1 MRKRR
6 STSKEISARPGH
18 VFVFYLFLSAVVFSL
33 IVSCESGGK
42 MTQTKPILPETVEL
56 WTRPDAPRVINA
68 ETIFDYM
75 DGAGELYLGY
85 RFDHLEVF
93 EYKAQGHK
101 DILVELYFFETSDD
115 AFGLLSLDWGG
126 QPVDLNQAHQPGSE
140 ADQQKWPR
148 ALYGEGL
155 LRVWSDNIYARVM
168 SYLETP
174 ESKQAVLALGRSLV
188 QGRENPPG
196 PELVERLPQSF
207 RPDWRILAD
216 RVSYFRTHLVL
227 NSLFYLS
234 QENILNLD
242 LAISGIT
249 ALLERRDSAGHR
261 TQIRCLIV
269 DYPDSARARDALD
282 HFRRIYLPEHASVLK
297 SSRLEETRHFYA
309 VEDGWL
315 GMRLKEKTLMLV
327 FECPDQ
333 ETVRSIA
340 DQIQ

>member
-1 MRKRR
+1 M
-6 STSKEISARPGH
+6 
-18 VFVFYLFLSAVVFSL
+18 
-33 IVSCESGGK
+33 SCESGGK
-42 MTQTKPILPETVEL
+42 MTQTKPILPETVGL
-56 WTRPDAPRVINA
+56 WTRPDAPRVVSA

-126 QPVDLNQAHQPGSE
+126 QPVDLSQTHQSGSE
-140 ADQQKWPR
+140 PGPQEWPR

-155 LRVWSDNIYARVM
+155 LRVWSDTMYARVL

-174 ESKQAVLALGRSLV
+174 ESKQAVLAIGRSLV
-188 QGRENPPG
+188 QGRENLPG
-196 PELVERLPQSF
+196 PELLERLPHSF
-207 RPDWRILAD
+207 RPDWMLLAD
-216 RVSYFRTHLVL
+216 RASYFRTHLVL

-242 LAISGIT
+242 LAIDGIT
-249 ALLERRDSAGHR
+249 ALFERQDSAGNR

-269 DYPDSARARDALD
+269 DYPDSACARNALD
-282 HFRRIYLPEHASVLK
+282 HFHRVYLPEHPPTLETDPS
-297 SSRLEETRHFYA
+297 EETRRVYA

-315 GMRLKEKTLMLV
+315 GLRLKEKTLALI

-333 ETVRSIA
+333 ETARTIV